1 MQGGQGGATIG
12 ALVKRVGLDQ
22 VVFAP
27 VGLAGFFGWMTV
39 SEGGGWGD
47 VKGKFGE
54 VYFGALWVF
63 SPLPPP

>member
-1 MQGGQGGATIG
+1 MQGGQGGQGQGQGAMG

-47 VKGKFGE
+47 VKRKFGE
-54 VYFGALWVF
+54 VYFGAL
-63 SPLPPP
+63 